1 LKTLSRSS
9 LYNSAAQGTIKTLH
23 AQLCVL
29 TPHFYRELP

>member
-9 LYNSAAQGTIKTLH
+9 LYNTATQGTIKPLH

-29 TPHFYRELP
+29 QQLL